1 MSRNF
6 ELLQRLEQ
14 ERSTDIRSDN
24 VGSRV
29 KNPDGPT
36 AAAHAAVAPV
46 RKPNLAPHTY
56 EELNKLVQRLFLAD
70 EVMPRM
76 IAFTGSGPGVGCTWI
91 AARTAEVL
99 SCQTERTVCLVETVS
114 TGTGVREH
122 FSIAAGAG
130 FAQALMDGG
139 PVRNYTRR
147 AANLWVLPGGKPAAE
162 EVAVPR
168 ERVESLLLE
177 LRKEFDFI
185 LLDTAPIGADSLMLA
200 RLSDAVVLVLKA
212 GHTKRDAGRL
222 AIEQLERAAV
232 KVVGTVLNQR
242 EYPIPAFLYR
252 RL

>member
-14 ERSTDIRSDN
+14 ERSTGIRPDHS
-24 VGSRV
+24 GSRI
-29 KNPDGPT
+29 KDPDDAT
-36 AAAHAAVAPV
+36 AAAHAAAPI
-46 RKPNLAPHTY
+46 RKPNLAPRTY
-56 EELNKLVQRLFLAD
+56 EELNKLVQHLFLGG

-99 SCQTERTVCLVETVS
+99 SCQTERSVCLVETVS
-114 TGTGVREH
+114 TGPDVREH
-122 FSIAAGAG
+122 FSIAGGAG

-139 PVRNYTRR
+139 PIRNYIKR
-147 AANLWVLPGGKPAAE
+147 AGNLWVLPAGESAAE
-162 EVAVPR
+162 ELAVPR
-168 ERVESLLLE
+168 ERVESLLLQ
-177 LRKEFDFI
+177 LRREFDFI
-185 LLDTAPIGADSLMLA
+185 LLDTAPVGADSLMVA

-242 EYPIPAFLYR
+242 EYPIPASLYK